1 MNHFFFRLIGWPP
14 VCPVDMSKPFMRR
27 TQNAAASTHTAEDHR
42 DEGESLQQA
51 LQHHCAVEKNKTG
64 VITTQLPLRH
74 GLKPQHFDASDS
86 TRQALKRRP
95 VANGHSVS
103 ARQTS
108 IGGTI

>member
-1 MNHFFFRLIGWPP
+1 MNHFFRLIAWPP
-14 VCPVDMSKPFMRR
+14 MCPVDMSNPFMRR
-27 TQNAAASTHTAEDHR
+27 TQIAAASTHAAEDHR

-51 LQHHCAVEKNKTG
+51 LQHHCEVEKNTTG

-86 TRQALKRRP
+86 NRQALKRRP
-95 VANGHSVS
+95 VANGHSVN

>member
-1 MNHFFFRLIGWPP
+1 MRLEWWRWLEWVGGGG
-14 VCPVDMSKPFMRR
+14 
-27 TQNAAASTHTAEDHR
+27 

-51 LQHHCAVEKNKTG
+51 LQHHCAVEKNEIE